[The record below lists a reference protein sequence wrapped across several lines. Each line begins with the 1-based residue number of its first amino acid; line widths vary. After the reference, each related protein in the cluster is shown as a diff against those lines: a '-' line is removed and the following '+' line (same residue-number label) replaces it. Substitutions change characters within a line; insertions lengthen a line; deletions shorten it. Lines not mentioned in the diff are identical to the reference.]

1 MSKNKWGLEVM
12 PNTICAIDASTNS
25 LAFAI
30 FDTQEK
36 TLGSVGKI
44 VFEGN
49 DIYEKVMD
57 AGQKVKA
64 FLDYYGGF
72 LSIVIE
78 HTVFMN
84 SPKTAADL
92 ALVQG
97 AILGAAGQTGTKVIG
112 KVSPITWQNFIGNK
126 KISKDERAMIVINNP
141 GKSESWYKTFER
153 NLRKQRTIDF
163 VEFAYRKRLTD
174 NDVADACGIGHW
186 AINNWHKAVGVD
198 K

>member
-1 MSKNKWGLEVM
+1 MSKNKWGIEVK
-12 PNTICAIDASTNS
+12 PERICAIDASTNS
-25 LAFAI
+25 LAYAVYSGK
-30 FDTQEK
+30 ELK
-36 TLGSVGKI
+36 EYGKI
-44 VFEGN
+44 NFEGN
-49 DIYEKVMD
+49 DIYVKVGD
-57 AGQKVKA
+57 AARKTKA
-64 FLDYYGGF
+64 YFETVMKADA
-72 LSIVIE
+72 IVIE

-97 AILGAAGQTGTKVIG
+97 ALLGAAAMCGIRTVG
-112 KVSPITWQNFIGNK
+112 KVSPITWQNYIGNK
-126 KISKDERAMIVINNP
+126 KISKEERAIIVSHNP

-163 VEFAYRKRLTD
+163 IEFEYNKRIED

-186 AINNWHKAVGVD
+186 AINNWNKAMGVD